1 MKMEYSKSELKDYM
15 EKIIEVL
22 KDRPPKEILSY
33 AIFNEADEVEY
44 YRKLAEHARRES
56 VKVLFTQM
64 ADESQE
70 HYERLYKLFKKLYP
84 DEEPIKIDVPP
95 VEVAPFYP
103 KFETVDDYIEA
114 LEYCMQ
120 SELFAKE
127 TYELLALKATNEDS
141 KVLFAQLAQI
151 EENHYQRIK
160 KLYDLLSGFREKKS
174 LPEELG
180 PGGYLLDGRTK
191 ARYLFL
197 DLLARGGRGYVFTRE
212 PPEKA
217 KEWFK
222 REDVE
227 VVWVTNIP
235 GRGRISPRLLVESDG
250 ALCQLLETGKTVVLL
265 ENLEGLIAVSGFK
278 EVFQCISRLRDT
290 AISSGSYL
298 IVHAK
303 KDALEE
309 KEWEL
314 LKSELTFIE

>member
-1 MKMEYSKSELKDYM
+1 MVAYSKSELKAYM
-15 EKIIEVL
+15 KKVIDTL
-22 KDRPPKEILSY
+22 KYLSPKEILSY

-56 VKVLFTQM
+56 VKVLFIQM

-70 HYERLYKLFKKLYP
+70 HHDRLYKLFKELYP
-84 DEEPIKIDVPP
+84 DEEPVKIDAPP

-127 TYELLALKATNEDS
+127 TYEILALKALNEES
-141 KVLFAQLAQI
+141 KVLFSQLAQM
-151 EENHYQRIK
+151 ETDHYRRIK
-160 KLYDLLSGFREKKS
+160 KLYDLLARFRKRKI
-174 LPEELG
+174 LPEEIE
-180 PGGYLLDGRTK
+180 PGGYIFDDRTK
-191 ARYLFL
+191 ARYLSL
-197 DLLARGGRGYVFTRE
+197 DLITKNRTGYVFTRE
-212 PPEKA
+212 HPEKA

-227 VVWVTNIP
+227 VIWITNVP
-235 GRGRISPRLLVESDG
+235 GKGRIPPKMLVDSES
-250 ALCQLLETGKTVVLL
+250 ALCQLLENEKTVVLL
-265 ENLEGLIAVSGFK
+265 ENLEGLIAISGFN
-278 EVFQCISRLRDT
+278 EVFECISKLRDI
-290 AISSGSYL
+290 AISAGSYL

-303 KDALEE
+303 EDALEA